1 MFPLL
6 SGDIPSFSI
15 QPYSTEQV
23 IMAKTIKE
31 EYSFQQP
38 SRFDFITF
46 RMTTEAMGLLNA
58 TTENRHG
65 ERISNLTLFY
75 DLLSRMAVLPKVSN
89 DFRRPLA
96 LQPGQAQYSELR
108 LTEQWRMNR
117 TRMRNLLDRME
128 QSGLIY
134 THRSLIGSVMSFP
147 SVMGWIRPGK
157 PYTVNPIYSSH
168 VQPV

>member
-1 MFPLL
+1 M
-6 SGDIPSFSI
+6 
-15 QPYSTEQV
+15 T
-23 IMAKTIKE
+23 KTIKD
-31 EYSFQQP
+31 EYQFQLP
-38 SRFDFITF
+38 SHFDFITF
-46 RMTTEAMGLLNA
+46 RMTTEAMSLLNG

-65 ERISNLTLFY
+65 ERISNLALFY
-75 DLLSRMAVLPKVSN
+75 DLLSKMAVLPKVSN

-128 QSGLIY
+128 QVGLIY

-147 SVMGWIRPGK
+147 SVLGWMHSGK
-157 PYTVNPIYSSH
+157 PYTVNPIYSND
-168 VQPV
+168 VQPE